1 MRSDT
6 HPDKLAAQE
15 RTFENIEIR
24 SNTNAKRHN
33 KFYISH
39 LPPQLM
45 ADSYEALEIT
55 GAVILAVFLI
65 IFTSI
70 LVFKY
75 IVIV

>member
-1 MRSDT
+1 MRSAAP
-6 HPDKLAAQE
+6 PDKLAAQE

-24 SNTNAKRHN
+24 SNTNTKRHN
-33 KFYISH
+33 KFYTSH